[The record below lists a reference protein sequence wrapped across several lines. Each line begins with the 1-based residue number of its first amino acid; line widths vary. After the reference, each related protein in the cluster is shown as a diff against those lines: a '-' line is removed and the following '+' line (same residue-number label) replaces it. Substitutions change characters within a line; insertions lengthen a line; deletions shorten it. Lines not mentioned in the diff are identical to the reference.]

1 MDPTKAYPAFMK
13 GKKIMY
19 VHGFG
24 SSGQSGTVT
33 LLRTLMPAAT
43 IIAPDLPLHPAEALA
58 LLRQTCDAEK
68 PDLIIGT
75 SMGGMYA
82 EMLRGTDRI
91 LINPAFEMGDTMV
104 KHNMVGKQTFQNP
117 RIDGIQDF
125 IVTKALVNEYKEIT
139 TLLFNS
145 INEAE
150 QQRVIGLFGDE
161 DTSVDTFDLFAQHYP
176 TAIRFH
182 GGHRLT
188 DKIAMH
194 YLVPLIRQI
203 DDKQT
208 GRQRPIVFIHANTL
222 ADSYQKPMPSMH
234 KAYEMLIENYD
245 VYILAPSPTNA
256 PEQITAQLAWVEQY
270 LNAPAFNRVVFC
282 NNANLLYG
290 DYLISRHE
298 HPNFLGSSILFGGN
312 DLKTWDDVI
321 VFFDR
326 LGGQ

>member
-1 MDPTKAYPAFMK
+1 MDPIKTNPTLML

-43 IIAPDLPLHPAEALA
+43 VIAPDLPLHPAEALD
-58 LLRQTCDAEK
+58 LLKQTCDAEK
-68 PDLIIGT
+68 PHLIIGT
-75 SMGGMYA
+75 SMGGMYT
-82 EMLRGTDRI
+82 EMLRGFERI

-117 RIDGIQDF
+117 RADGIQDF

-139 TLLFNS
+139 TLLFDG
-145 INEAE
+145 IDEAE
-150 QQRVIGLFGDE
+150 QQRVTGLFGDE

-188 DKIAMH
+188 DKVAMH
-194 YLVPLIRQI
+194 YLLPLIRQI

-208 GRQRPIVFIHANTL
+208 GLQRPIVFIDTNTM
-222 ADSYQKPMPSMH
+222 ADSYQKPLPSMH
-234 KAYEMLIENYD
+234 KAYEMLIERYD

-256 PEQITAQLAWVEQY
+256 PNSLTEQMAWVQQH
-270 LNAPAFNRVVFC
+270 LNAPAFNRVVFA

-290 DYLISRHE
+290 DYLISRQE
-298 HPNFLGSSILFGGN
+298 QPNFLGSSILFGGN

-321 VFFDR
+321 VFFER

>member
-1 MDPTKAYPAFMK
+1 MDPTKTYPALMK

-33 LLRTLMPAAT
+33 LLRTLMPEST
-43 IIAPDLPLHPAEALA
+43 VVAPDLPLHPAEALA
-58 LLRQTCDAEK
+58 LLRQTCDTEK

-82 EMLRGTDRI
+82 EMLRGVDRI

-117 RIDGIQDF
+117 RVDGVQDF

-139 TLLFNS
+139 TQLFNG
-145 INEAE
+145 IDETE
-150 QQRVIGLFGDE
+150 RQRVTGLFGDE

-188 DKIAMH
+188 DKVALH

-203 DDKQT
+203 DDRQI
-208 GRQRPIVFIHANTL
+208 GRQRPIVFIDANTL

-256 PEQITAQLAWVEQY
+256 PEHITTQMAWVKQH
-270 LNAPAFNRVVFC
+270 LNAPAFNRVVLC
-282 NNANLLYG
+282 NNSNLLYG

-298 HPNFLGSSILFGGN
+298 HPNFLGSAILFGGN
-312 DLKTWDDVI
+312 DLKTWDDII

>member
-1 MDPTKAYPAFMK
+1 MDPTKTYPAPTE
-13 GKKIMY
+13 GQKKMNA
-19 VHGFG
+19 HGFG

-43 IIAPDLPLHPAEALA
+43 VIAPDLPLHPAEALE
-58 LLRQTCDAEK
+58 LLKQTCDAEK

-82 EMLRGTDRI
+82 ELLRGTDRI

-104 KHNMVGKQTFQNP
+104 KHNMVGKQTFQSP
-117 RIDGIQDF
+117 RTDGIQDF

-139 TLLFNS
+139 TLLFDG
-145 INEAE
+145 IDEAE

>member
-1 MDPTKAYPAFMK
+1 MS

-43 IIAPDLPLHPAEALA
+43 VIAPDLPLHPAEALA
-58 LLRQTCDAEK
+58 LLRQTCNTEK

-104 KHNMVGKQTFQNP
+104 KHNMVGKQTFQSP
-117 RIDGIQDF
+117 RTDGIQDF

-139 TLLFNS
+139 TLLFNG
-145 INEAE
+145 IDEAE

-176 TAIRFH
+176 TAIHFH

-188 DKIAMH
+188 DKVAMH
-194 YLVPLIRQI
+194 YLMPLIRQI

-270 LNAPAFNRVVFC
+270 LNAPAFNRVVFS

>member
-1 MDPTKAYPAFMK
+1 MDPTKTYPTLMK

-43 IIAPDLPLHPAEALA
+43 VIAPDLPLHPAEALA
-58 LLRQTCDAEK
+58 LLQQTCDAEK

-104 KHNMVGKQTFQNP
+104 KHNMVGKQAFQSP
-117 RIDGIQDF
+117 RTDGIQYF

-139 TLLFNS
+139 TLLFDG
-145 INEAE
+145 IDEAE
-150 QQRVIGLFGDE
+150 QKRVIGLFGDE

-176 TAIRFH
+176 TTIRFH

>member
-1 MDPTKAYPAFMK
+1 MDPTKTYPVLMK

-33 LLRTLMPAAT
+33 LLRTLMPVAT

-58 LLRQTCDAEK
+58 LLQQTCDAEK
-68 PDLIIGT
+68 LDLIIGT

-117 RIDGIQDF
+117 RTDGIQDF

-139 TLLFNS
+139 TLLFNG
-145 INEAE
+145 IDEAE

-208 GRQRPIVFIHANTL
+208 GRQRPIVFIHADTL

-256 PEQITAQLAWVEQY
+256 PEHLTAQLAWVEQY

>member
-245 VYILAPSPTNA
+245 VYILASSPTNA
-256 PEQITAQLAWVEQY
+256 PEQITAQLAWVKQY

>member
-1 MDPTKAYPAFMK
+1 
-13 GKKIMY
+13 
-19 VHGFG
+19 
-24 SSGQSGTVT
+24 
-33 LLRTLMPAAT
+33 
-43 IIAPDLPLHPAEALA
+43 
-58 LLRQTCDAEK
+58 
-68 PDLIIGT
+68 
-75 SMGGMYA
+75 MGGMYA

-117 RIDGIQDF
+117 RTDGIQDF

-139 TLLFNS
+139 TLLFNG
-145 INEAE
+145 IDEAE

-256 PEQITAQLAWVEQY
+256 PEHLTAQLAWVEQY

-282 NNANLLYG
+282 NNTNLLYG

>member
-1 MDPTKAYPAFMK
+1 MDPTKSYPALMS

-43 IIAPDLPLHPAEALA
+43 VIAPDLPLHPGEALE
-58 LLRQTCDAEK
+58 LLKQTCDAEK

-104 KHNMVGKQTFQNP
+104 KHNMVGKQTFQSP
-117 RIDGIQDF
+117 RTDGIQDF

-139 TLLFNS
+139 TLLFDG
-145 INEAE
+145 IDEAE

-176 TAIRFH
+176 TAIHFH

-188 DKIAMH
+188 DKVAMH
-194 YLVPLIRQI
+194 YLMPLIRQI

-256 PEQITAQLAWVEQY
+256 PEQITAQLAWVAQY

>member
-1 MDPTKAYPAFMK
+1 MDPTKTYPALMS

-43 IIAPDLPLHPAEALA
+43 VIAPDLPLHPAEALA
-58 LLRQTCDAEK
+58 LLRQTCNTEK

-104 KHNMVGKQTFQNP
+104 KHNMVGKQTFQSP
-117 RIDGIQDF
+117 RTDGIQDF

-139 TLLFNS
+139 TLLFNG
-145 INEAE
+145 IDEAE

-176 TAIRFH
+176 TAIHFH

-188 DKIAMH
+188 DKVAMH
-194 YLVPLIRQI
+194 YLMPLIRQI

>member
-1 MDPTKAYPAFMK
+1 MDPTKTYPALME

-43 IIAPDLPLHPAEALA
+43 IIAPDLPLHPAEALE
-58 LLRQTCDAEK
+58 LLKQTCDAEK

-104 KHNMVGKQTFQNP
+104 KHNMVGKQTFQSP
-117 RIDGIQDF
+117 RTDGIQDF

-139 TLLFNS
+139 TLLFDG
-145 INEAE
+145 IDEAE

-176 TAIRFH
+176 TAIHFH

-188 DKIAMH
+188 DKVAMH
-194 YLVPLIRQI
+194 YLMPLIRQI

-270 LNAPAFNRVVFC
+270 LNAPAFNRVVFSS
-282 NNANLLYG
+282 NANLLYG

-321 VFFDR
+321 VLFDR

>member
-1 MDPTKAYPAFMK
+1 MDPTKTYPALME

-58 LLRQTCDAEK
+58 LLRQTCNAEK

-82 EMLRGTDRI
+82 ELLRGTDRI

-104 KHNMVGKQTFQNP
+104 KHNMVGKQTFQSP
-117 RIDGIQDF
+117 RTDGIQDF

-139 TLLFNS
+139 TLLFDG
-145 INEAE
+145 IDEAE

-176 TAIRFH
+176 TAIHFH

-188 DKIAMH
+188 DKVAMH
-194 YLVPLIRQI
+194 YLMPLIRQI

-208 GRQRPIVFIHANTL
+208 GRQRPIVFIHTNTL

-256 PEQITAQLAWVEQY
+256 PEQITAQMAWVEQY

>member
-1 MDPTKAYPAFMK
+1 
-13 GKKIMY
+13 
-19 VHGFG
+19 
-24 SSGQSGTVT
+24 
-33 LLRTLMPAAT
+33 
-43 IIAPDLPLHPAEALA
+43 
-58 LLRQTCDAEK
+58 
-68 PDLIIGT
+68 
-75 SMGGMYA
+75 
-82 EMLRGTDRI
+82 
-91 LINPAFEMGDTMV
+91 
-104 KHNMVGKQTFQNP
+104 
-117 RIDGIQDF
+117 
-125 IVTKALVNEYKEIT
+125 
-139 TLLFNS
+139 
-145 INEAE
+145 
-150 QQRVIGLFGDE
+150 
-161 DTSVDTFDLFAQHYP
+161 
-176 TAIRFH
+176 
-182 GGHRLT
+182 
-188 DKIAMH
+188 MH
-194 YLVPLIRQI
+194 YLMPLIRQI

-270 LNAPAFNRVVFC
+270 LNAPAFNRVVFS

>member
-1 MDPTKAYPAFMK
+1 MDPTKTYPALME

-104 KHNMVGKQTFQNP
+104 KHNMVGKQTFQSP
-117 RIDGIQDF
+117 RTDGIQDF

-139 TLLFNS
+139 TLLFDG
-145 INEAE
+145 IDEAE

-176 TAIRFH
+176 TAIHFH

-188 DKIAMH
+188 DKVAMH
-194 YLVPLIRQI
+194 YLMPLIRQI

-256 PEQITAQLAWVEQY
+256 PEQITAQLAWVAQY

>member
-1 MDPTKAYPAFMK
+1 MK

-33 LLRTLMPAAT
+33 LLRTLMPEAT
-43 IIAPDLPLHPAEALA
+43 VVAPDLPLHPAEALA
-58 LLRQTCDAEK
+58 LLRQTCDTEK
-68 PDLIIGT
+68 PDRIIGT

-82 EMLRGTDRI
+82 EMLRGVDRI

-117 RIDGIQDF
+117 RVDGVQDF

-139 TLLFNS
+139 TQLFNG
-145 INEAE
+145 I
-150 QQRVIGLFGDE
+150 DE
-161 DTSVDTFDLFAQHYP
+161 TE
-176 TAIRFH
+176 
-182 GGHRLT
+182 RL
-188 DKIAMH
+188 H

-203 DDKQT
+203 DDRQT
-208 GRQRPIVFIHANTL
+208 GRQRPIVFIDANTL

-256 PEQITAQLAWVEQY
+256 PEHITTQMAWVEQH
-270 LNAPAFNRVVFC
+270 LNAPAFNRVVLC
-282 NNANLLYG
+282 NNSNLLYG

-298 HPNFLGSSILFGGN
+298 HPNFLGSAILFGGN
-312 DLKTWDDVI
+312 DLKTWDDII

>member
-1 MDPTKAYPAFMK
+1 MDPTKTYPDLMK

-43 IIAPDLPLHPAEALA
+43 VIAPDLPLHPAEALA
-58 LLRQTCDAEK
+58 LLQQTCDAEK

-104 KHNMVGKQTFQNP
+104 KHNMVGKQTFQSP
-117 RIDGIQDF
+117 RTDGIQDF

-139 TLLFNS
+139 TLLFDD
-145 INEAE
+145 IDETE

-161 DTSVDTFDLFAQHYP
+161 DASVDTFDLFAQHYP

-188 DKIAMH
+188 DKVAMH

>member
-1 MDPTKAYPAFMK
+1 MDPTKTYPALME

-33 LLRTLMPAAT
+33 LLHTLMPAAT

-104 KHNMVGKQTFQNP
+104 KHNMVGKQTFQSP
-117 RIDGIQDF
+117 RTDGIQDF

-139 TLLFNS
+139 TQLFDG
-145 INEAE
+145 IDEAE

-188 DKIAMH
+188 DKVAMH
-194 YLVPLIRQI
+194 YLMPLIRQI

-208 GRQRPIVFIHANTL
+208 GRQRSIVFIHANTL
-222 ADSYQKPMPSMH
+222 ADSYQKPMPSIH

>member
-1 MDPTKAYPAFMK
+1 MDPTKTYPTLMK

-33 LLRTLMPAAT
+33 LLRTLMPAVT
-43 IIAPDLPLHPAEALA
+43 IIAPDLPLHPAEALE
-58 LLRQTCDAEK
+58 LLKQTCDAEK

-104 KHNMVGKQTFQNP
+104 KHNMVGKQTFQSP
-117 RIDGIQDF
+117 RTEGIQDF
-125 IVTKALVNEYKEIT
+125 IVTKDLVNEYKEIT
-139 TLLFNS
+139 TLLFDG
-145 INEAE
+145 IDEAE
-150 QQRVIGLFGDE
+150 QKRVIGLFGDE
-161 DTSVDTFDLFAQHYP
+161 DTSVNTFDLFAQHYP
-176 TAIRFH
+176 TAIHFH

-188 DKIAMH
+188 DKVAMH
-194 YLVPLIRQI
+194 YLMPLIRQI

-270 LNAPAFNRVVFC
+270 LNAPAFNRVVFS

>member
-1 MDPTKAYPAFMK
+1 MDPTKTYPALME

-104 KHNMVGKQTFQNP
+104 KHNMVGKQTFQSP
-117 RIDGIQDF
+117 RTDGIQDF

-139 TLLFNS
+139 TLLFDG
-145 INEAE
+145 IDEAE

-203 DDKQT
+203 DDKQM

-282 NNANLLYG
+282 SNANLLYG

-312 DLKTWDDVI
+312 DPKTWDDVI

>member
-1 MDPTKAYPAFMK
+1 MDPTKTYPTLMK

-33 LLRTLMPAAT
+33 LLRTLMPEST
-43 IIAPDLPLHPAEALA
+43 VVAPDLPLHPAEALA
-58 LLRQTCDAEK
+58 LLRQTCDIEK

-104 KHNMVGKQTFQNP
+104 KHNMVGKQTFQS
-117 RIDGIQDF
+117 RRTDGIQDF

-139 TLLFNS
+139 TLLFDG
-145 INEAE
+145 IDEAE

-188 DKIAMH
+188 DKVAMH

-208 GRQRPIVFIHANTL
+208 GRQCPIVFIHANTL

>member
-1 MDPTKAYPAFMK
+1 ME

-43 IIAPDLPLHPAEALA
+43 IIAPDLPLHPAEALE

-104 KHNMVGKQTFQNP
+104 KHNMVGKQTFQSP
-117 RIDGIQDF
+117 RTDGIQDF

-139 TLLFNS
+139 TLLFNG
-145 INEAE
+145 IDEAE

-176 TAIRFH
+176 TAIHFH

-188 DKIAMH
+188 DKVAMH
-194 YLVPLIRQI
+194 YLMPLIRQI

-270 LNAPAFNRVVFC
+270 LNAPAFNRVVFS

>member
-1 MDPTKAYPAFMK
+1 MDPTKTYPVLMK

-33 LLRTLMPAAT
+33 LLRTLMPVAT

-58 LLRQTCDAEK
+58 LLQQTCDAEK
-68 PDLIIGT
+68 LDLIIGT

-117 RIDGIQDF
+117 RTDGIQDF

-139 TLLFNS
+139 TLLFNG
-145 INEAE
+145 IDEAE

>member
-1 MDPTKAYPAFMK
+1 MDPTKTYPALME

-43 IIAPDLPLHPAEALA
+43 IIAPDLPLHPAEALE

-104 KHNMVGKQTFQNP
+104 KHNMVGKQTFQSP
-117 RIDGIQDF
+117 RTDGIQDF

-139 TLLFNS
+139 TLLFNG
-145 INEAE
+145 IDEAE

-176 TAIRFH
+176 TAIHFH

-188 DKIAMH
+188 DKVAMH
-194 YLVPLIRQI
+194 YLMPLIRQI

-270 LNAPAFNRVVFC
+270 LNAPAFNRVVFS

>member
-1 MDPTKAYPAFMK
+1 MDPTKTYPVLMK

-33 LLRTLMPAAT
+33 LLRTLMPVAT

-58 LLRQTCDAEK
+58 LLQQTCDAEK
-68 PDLIIGT
+68 LDLIIGT

-117 RIDGIQDF
+117 RTDGIQDF
-125 IVTKALVNEYKEIT
+125 IVTKALGNEYKEIT
-139 TLLFNS
+139 TLLFNG
-145 INEAE
+145 IDEAE

-256 PEQITAQLAWVEQY
+256 PEHLTAQLAWVEQY

>member
-1 MDPTKAYPAFMK
+1 MDPTKTYPALME

-43 IIAPDLPLHPAEALA
+43 VIAPDLPLHPAEALA

-104 KHNMVGKQTFQNP
+104 KHNMVGKQTFQSP
-117 RIDGIQDF
+117 RTDGIQDF

-139 TLLFNS
+139 TLLFDG
-145 INEAE
+145 IDEAE

-176 TAIRFH
+176 TAIHFH

-188 DKIAMH
+188 DKVAMH
-194 YLVPLIRQI
+194 YLMPLIRQI

-270 LNAPAFNRVVFC
+270 LNAPAFNRVVFS

>member
-1 MDPTKAYPAFMK
+1 MDPTKTYPVLME

-43 IIAPDLPLHPAEALA
+43 VIAPDLPLHPAEALE
-58 LLRQTCDAEK
+58 LLKQTCDAEK

-104 KHNMVGKQTFQNP
+104 KHNMVGKQAFQSP
-117 RIDGIQDF
+117 RTDGIQDF

-139 TLLFNS
+139 TLLFDG
-145 INEAE
+145 IDEAE
-150 QQRVIGLFGDE
+150 QKRVIGLFGDE

-188 DKIAMH
+188 DKVAMH

-208 GRQRPIVFIHANTL
+208 GRQCPIVFIHATHWPT
-222 ADSYQKPMPSMH
+222 ATKSRCPACTKPTKCSSKTMMSTYLRRRQQMP
-234 KAYEMLIENYD
+234 
-245 VYILAPSPTNA
+245 P
-256 PEQITAQLAWVEQY
+256 
-270 LNAPAFNRVVFC
+270 NR
-282 NNANLLYG
+282 
-290 DYLISRHE
+290 
-298 HPNFLGSSILFGGN
+298 
-312 DLKTWDDVI
+312 
-321 VFFDR
+321 
-326 LGGQ
+326 

>member
-1 MDPTKAYPAFMK
+1 MDPTKTYPALMK

-33 LLRTLMPAAT
+33 LLRTLMPEST
-43 IIAPDLPLHPAEALA
+43 VIAPDLPLHPAEALE
-58 LLRQTCDAEK
+58 LLKQTCDAEK

-104 KHNMVGKQTFQNP
+104 KHNMVGKQTFQSP
-117 RIDGIQDF
+117 RTDGIQDF

-139 TLLFNS
+139 TLLFDG
-145 INEAE
+145 IDEAE

-176 TAIRFH
+176 TAIHFH

-188 DKIAMH
+188 DKVAMH

-234 KAYEMLIENYD
+234 KAYEMLIEKYD

-256 PEQITAQLAWVEQY
+256 PEQITAQLAWGEQY

>member
-1 MDPTKAYPAFMK
+1 MYPTKTYPALRE

-19 VHGFG
+19 VHSFG
-24 SSGQSGTVT
+24 SSGQSRTVT
-33 LLRTLMPAAT
+33 LLHTLMPAAT
-43 IIAPDLPLHPAEALA
+43 IIAPVLPLHPAEALA
-58 LLRQTCDAEK
+58 LLRQMCDAEK

-104 KHNMVGKQTFQNP
+104 KHNMVGKQTFQSP
-117 RIDGIQDF
+117 RTDGIQDF

-139 TLLFNS
+139 TLLFDG
-145 INEAE
+145 IDEAE

-188 DKIAMH
+188 DKVAMH
-194 YLVPLIRQI
+194 YLMPLIRQI

>member
-1 MDPTKAYPAFMK
+1 MDPTKTYPVLME

-33 LLRTLMPAAT
+33 LLRTLMPAGT
-43 IIAPDLPLHPAEALA
+43 VIAPDLPLHPAEALE
-58 LLRQTCDAEK
+58 LLKQTCDAEK

-104 KHNMVGKQTFQNP
+104 KHNMVGKQTFQST
-117 RIDGIQDF
+117 RTDGIQDF

-139 TLLFNS
+139 TQLFDG
-145 INEAE
+145 IDEAE

-188 DKIAMH
+188 DKVALH
-194 YLVPLIRQI
+194 YLMPLIRQI

-222 ADSYQKPMPSMH
+222 ADSYQKPMPCMH

-290 DYLISRHE
+290 DYLISRHKY
-298 HPNFLGSSILFGGN
+298 PNFLGSSILFGGN

>member
-1 MDPTKAYPAFMK
+1 MDPTKTYPVLME

-43 IIAPDLPLHPAEALA
+43 IIAPDLPLQPAEALE
-58 LLRQTCDAEK
+58 LLKQTCDAEK

-104 KHNMVGKQTFQNP
+104 KHNMVGKQTFQSP
-117 RIDGIQDF
+117 RTDGIQDF

-139 TLLFNS
+139 TLLFTG
-145 INEAE
+145 IDEAE

-234 KAYEMLIENYD
+234 KAYEMLIEDYD

-256 PEQITAQLAWVEQY
+256 PEQITAQLAWAEQY